1 MADSIQRIISSSI
14 PLDRAGQ
21 FGKERGRNVADGQKR
36 RQDADEEHRVP
47 EGQQATPANDD
58 AKPVQSNIKGKNLN
72 IKA

>member
-36 RQDADEEHRVP
+36 RQDADEEQRVP

>member
-36 RQDADEEHRVP
+36 RQDADEEQRVP

-58 AKPVQSNIKGKNLN
+58 AEPVQSNIKGKNLN